1 VVSLI
6 VVFGTLIVIFAVI
19 GAMRGWAKEL
29 LVMSSVILALFLI
42 NILENY
48 IPPYRSALTTE
59 PETMLVA
66 RAVILLLLAFF
77 GYQTPHIRVLQP
89 KLVREQLQDTLL
101 GFILGALNGYLLIGS
116 LWFFLHQAGYPT
128 DLIITSG
135 EGWDE
140 LALKYEEVVKWL
152 APNLLPIPHIYFAV
166 GVVFVVILV
175 VFV

>member
-1 VVSLI
+1 MVSLI
-6 VVFGTLIVIFAVI
+6 VVFGILIILFAVI

-29 LVMSSVILALFLI
+29 LVTSSVVLALFMI

-48 IPPYRSALTTE
+48 ILAYNSALTAQPDTK
-59 PETMLVA
+59 LVA
-66 RAVILLLLAFF
+66 RAVILLLLTFF
-77 GYQTPHIRVLQP
+77 GYETPQIRALQP
-89 KLVREQLQDTLL
+89 KLVRERLQDTLL

-135 EGWDE
+135 EGWEE
-140 LALKYEEVVKWL
+140 LAGRYEEVMRWL
-152 APNLLPIPHIYFAV
+152 APNLLPIPHIFFAV

>member
-6 VVFGTLIVIFAVI
+6 VVFGILIILFAVI

-29 LVMSSVILALFLI
+29 LVTSSVVLALFMI

-48 IPPYRSALTTE
+48 ILAYNSALTAQPDTK
-59 PETMLVA
+59 LVA
-66 RAVILLLLAFF
+66 RAVILLLLTFF
-77 GYQTPHIRVLQP
+77 GYETPQIRALQP
-89 KLVREQLQDTLL
+89 KLVRERLQDTLL

-135 EGWDE
+135 EGWEE
-140 LALKYEEVVKWL
+140 LAGRYEEVMRWL
-152 APNLLPIPHIYFAV
+152 APNLLPIPHIFFAV

>member
-1 VVSLI
+1 MVSLI
-6 VVFGTLIVIFAVI
+6 VVFTLLTIIFAVI
-19 GAMRGWAKEL
+19 GAMRGWTKEL
-29 LVMSSVILALFLI
+29 LVTSSVVLALFLI

-48 IPPYRSALTTE
+48 ILTYNSALTTQ
-59 PETMLVA
+59 PDTKLAA
-66 RAVILLLLAFF
+66 RAVILLLLTFF
-77 GYQTPHIRVLQP
+77 GYETPQIRALQP
-89 KLVREQLQDTLL
+89 KLARERLQDTLL

-116 LWFFLHQAGYPT
+116 LWFFLHEAGYPT

-135 EGWDE
+135 EGWEE
-140 LALKYEEVVKWL
+140 LVAKYEEVMRWL

>member
-6 VVFGTLIVIFAVI
+6 VVFTLLTIIFAVI
-19 GAMRGWAKEL
+19 GAMRGWTKEL
-29 LVMSSVILALFLI
+29 LVTSSVVLALFLI

-48 IPPYRSALTTE
+48 ILTYNSALTTQ
-59 PETMLVA
+59 PDTKLAA
-66 RAVILLLLAFF
+66 RAVILLLLTFF
-77 GYQTPHIRVLQP
+77 GYETPQIRALQP
-89 KLVREQLQDTLL
+89 KLARERLQDTLL

-116 LWFFLHQAGYPT
+116 LWFFLHEAGYPT

-135 EGWDE
+135 EGWEE
-140 LALKYEEVVKWL
+140 LVAKYEEVMRWL

>member
-1 VVSLI
+1 MVSLI
-6 VVFGTLIVIFAVI
+6 VVFGILIIIFAVI

-29 LVMSSVILALFLI
+29 LVTSSVVLALFLI

-48 IPPYRSALTTE
+48 ILAYNSALTTQ
-59 PETMLVA
+59 PDTKLAA
-66 RAVILLLLAFF
+66 RAVILLLLTFF
-77 GYQTPHIRVLQP
+77 GYETPQIRALQP
-89 KLVREQLQDTLL
+89 KLVRERLQDTLL
-101 GFILGALNGYLLIGS
+101 GFVLGALNGYLLIGS
-116 LWFFLHQAGYPT
+116 LWFFLHEAGYPT

-135 EGWDE
+135 EGWEE
-140 LALKYEEVVKWL
+140 LAGKYEEVVKWL